1 MEGLNELEV
10 LHLLNSEAL
19 RSDPA
24 NLIVPVLE
32 FLGFRDRQFSVMPFY
47 DACNASSFLRAS
59 ECLDFAE
66 QVLPVSKN
74 SGTETQ

>member
-24 NLIVPVLE
+24 NLTVPVLE
-32 FLGFRDRQFSVMPFY
+32 FLGFRGLQ
-47 DACNASSFLRAS
+47 
-59 ECLDFAE
+59 
-66 QVLPVSKN
+66 
-74 SGTETQ
+74 